1 MSDRRMLRPAAKWL
15 VFCVILIELTGFGI
29 VIPILPFMA
38 PMLGGDTRDIAL
50 VLVTYNV
57 GSVLM
62 APFWGRL
69 SDRIGRRRVLM
80 LCLLGM
86 SLSYVALAL
95 ASTLPQLYFA
105 RALAGLMAGTMPVAS
120 ALMADFS
127 PPHQRARAMGLVG
140 TAFGVGL
147 VLGPVLGGLLA
158 GDAQGFAR
166 PAWFACGLSLAA
178 MLAAA
183 VLLPV
188 ERKPATEAAREPQ
201 RADGVLQFI
210 QRQEAWL
217 LMAQFVCHTMA
228 YSACIYLFPVWAHQ
242 LYDWGPHEVGLF
254 FGGAGMVMI
263 IVQGGLLGVLT
274 QRFGLKPVL
283 RSGAVVFASAMAL
296 GGSFTLLP
304 WGPAALFCCFAGAT
318 LCLPVLNTIASSWVS
333 AQARGQMMG
342 TTAAAAAVGRILGP
356 LTTAVWFEVFGFRGA
371 WWMNALVVGL
381 LLLLSL
387 SPTRFAEDPF
397 VG

>member
-1 MSDRRMLRPAAKWL
+1 
-15 VFCVILIELTGFGI
+15 
-29 VIPILPFMA
+29 
-38 PMLGGDTRDIAL
+38 
-50 VLVTYNV
+50 
-57 GSVLM
+57 
-62 APFWGRL
+62 
-69 SDRIGRRRVLM
+69 
-80 LCLLGM
+80 
-86 SLSYVALAL
+86 
-95 ASTLPQLYFA
+95 
-105 RALAGLMAGTMPVAS
+105 
-120 ALMADFS
+120 
-127 PPHQRARAMGLVG
+127 
-140 TAFGVGL
+140 
-147 VLGPVLGGLLA
+147 
-158 GDAQGFAR
+158 
-166 PAWFACGLSLAA
+166 
-178 MLAAA
+178 
-183 VLLPV
+183 
-188 ERKPATEAAREPQ
+188 
-201 RADGVLQFI
+201 
-210 QRQEAWL
+210 
-217 LMAQFVCHTMA
+217 
-228 YSACIYLFPVWAHQ
+228 
-242 LYDWGPHEVGLF
+242 
-254 FGGAGMVMI
+254 
-263 IVQGGLLGVLT
+263 VLT